1 MHLRRRLKHFLGL
14 ALFRSGL
21 YRRLLRRAAIV
32 AVFHRVDDR
41 YPDNPVTCTS
51 QDFAEYCDF
60 FARYFTVVPLSA
72 LVRRLAE
79 NRDVAGM
86 LAITFDDGY
95 LDNREV
101 AAPIL
106 KERRLPA
113 TFFVATDFIGS
124 SQVPWWDAEAEIP
137 SRWMSWEDVRHLAA
151 DGFEIGS
158 HTVHHADLGKV
169 RGDEAF
175 RELSDSKRRLET
187 ELHRDVTLF
196 AYPYGGRDHLDEAN
210 RPLVR
215 EVGYACCVS
224 AFGGSVPSGTDPFRM
239 RRTPVSPWYLTPYQF
254 GFETVLVHARH
265 DGHDG

>member
-1 MHLRRRLKHFLGL
+1 
-14 ALFRSGL
+14 
-21 YRRLLRRAAIV
+21 V

-41 YPDNPVTCTS
+41 YPENPVTCTS
-51 QDFAEYCDF
+51 RGFEEFCAF
-60 FARYFTVVPLSA
+60 FARHFTVVPLGE
-72 LVRRLAE
+72 LVERLATG
-79 NRDVAGM
+79 RDVGGL

-106 KERRLPA
+106 SRRGLPA

-124 SQVPWWDAEAEIP
+124 SQVPWWDAEAGIP
-137 SRWMSWEDVRHLAA
+137 SRWMSWDDVRGLAT

-169 RGDEAF
+169 RGADAR
-175 RELSDSKRRLET
+175 RELTESKRRLES
-187 ELHRDVTLF
+187 ELHRGVTLF
-196 AYPYGGRDHLDEAN
+196 AYPYGGREHFDESN

-215 EVGYACCVS
+215 QEGYSCCVS

-239 RRTPVSPWYLTPYQF
+239 RRTPVSPWHLTPYQF
-254 GFETVLVHARH
+254 GFETILAHLRTGAAS
-265 DGHDG
+265 